1 MDKLLQSS
9 YLLVDLGVI
18 RENVRELC
26 TELGSDV
33 ALIPVLKDNAYGL
46 GAVPVARA
54 ICENPAIRC
63 VAVSQ
68 VAEGLELRE
77 AGIGQEILVMGN
89 PLPFQLEAA
98 VRADLTLTCGRPG
111 FLKELAETARALG
124 VRARFQLKIDTGL
137 HRIGIEPGELHDW
150 VRDYRETERDLELTG
165 VYSHFSDAENA
176 EVSKAEF
183 QLFEACL
190 ARLQE
195 AGVPVPLRHMSASAS
210 TECFPQYHLDAV
222 RCGRRLLMDRTENP
236 VGNIREAASWRSFI
250 TNLKP
255 RKRGDI
261 LGYGGRCRLDR
272 DCLVATVCAGYGDG
286 LNQDLVRIGGP
297 VLAGGKRCRLLAC
310 CMDQCMVDVTEAPGL
325 RVGDEVTFF
334 GYDREG
340 NYLSSQEVAA
350 LVNSDEGCGLT
361 TALSARVERIYT
373 E

>member
-1 MDKLLQSS
+1 METPLGNS
-9 YLLVDLGVI
+9 YLEVNLTALRKNLEQI
-18 RENVRELC
+18 LS
-26 TELGSDV
+26 ELGPGRQ
-33 ALIPVLKDNAYGL
+33 LIPVLKDNMYGL
-46 GAVPVARA
+46 GAGEMAKLCREYPQ
-54 ICENPAIRC
+54 IGW

-68 VAEGLELRE
+68 VREALELR
-77 AGIGQEILVMGN
+77 GVIPGCEILVMGN

-137 HRIGIEPGELHDW
+137 HRIGIEPGELQDW

>member
-26 TELGSDV
+26 TELGSNV

-68 VAEGLELRE
+68 AAEGLELRE

-98 VRADLTLTCGRPG
+98 IRADLTLTCGRPG

-137 HRIGIEPGELHDW
+137 HRIGIEPGELQDW

-176 EVSKAEF
+176 EVRKAEF
-183 QLFEACL
+183 QLFDACL

-236 VGNIREAASWRSFI
+236 VGNIREAASWRCYI
-250 TNLKP
+250 TGIRP
-255 RKRGDI
+255 RKKGDR
-261 LGYGGRCRLDR
+261 LGYGGAVELEKDAV
-272 DCLVATVCAGYGDG
+272 VATVSAGYGDG
-286 LNQDLVRIGGP
+286 LHRRMGQVGAPVLIGGR
-297 VLAGGKRCRLLAC
+297 RCRILSC
-310 CMDQCMVDVTEAPGL
+310 CMDQCQVDVSGVDCQ
-325 RVGDEVTFF
+325 VGDVVTFF
-334 GYDREG
+334 GYDEAG
-340 NYLSSQEVAA
+340 NFLASQEVAA
-350 LVNSDEGCGLT
+350 MVNNYEGCGLT
-361 TALSARVERIYT
+361 SALSARVARVYT
-373 E
+373 K